1 MNRLAVVL
9 IRHVLNF
16 LRPNAP
22 RMALGLTIKF
32 LGTIVELALPMI
44 LSFMIDDVVPTG
56 DRGMI
61 YKYGGV
67 MFLCA
72 LTALVGNILANRVAA
87 RVARDTMESLRSA
100 LFTRIS
106 YLSSR
111 QVDSFTIPS
120 LESRLTS
127 DTYNL
132 HQTIGMM
139 QRMGVR
145 APILLIGGIFVTVM
159 LEPVLTLVLLST
171 LPFIS
176 IVVYFVSRKGIPM
189 YRFVQEAIDRMTS
202 VVRENAQGIRVIKAL
217 TKEEYEKARY
227 DQANEN
233 LTKREKTA
241 SLTMASINP
250 VVNVFVN
257 LGFVAVVIA
266 GAYRVNSGATQPGVV
281 LAFMNYFTMIT
292 MAMMM
297 ITRMV
302 IMVSRATASAARI
315 AEVLDAPVDMEVV
328 PEEETDRPT
337 AEDVPAIEFDDVTF
351 SYNGK
356 KEDVSH
362 VSFRL
367 GKGETLGIIGP
378 TGAGKSTLI
387 QLLMRF
393 YDPDSGTVRIDGRDV
408 RTIPHEQLAGKF
420 GAAFQND
427 FLFANTI
434 RENVD
439 FGRGIAEGDVLVA
452 AERAQAA
459 PFIEEKEGGISHS
472 LTIKG
477 ANLSGGQK
485 QRLLI
490 TRALAGNPEILVL
503 DDSSSAL
510 DYATD
515 AALRRA
521 IRENYAGKTTSVIV
535 AQRVSSVKHAD
546 LILVLEEGVITGMG
560 THEELLD
567 SCEIYREISESQMG
581 GAILE

>member
-1 MNRLAVVL
+1 MAVIP
-9 IRHVLNF
+9 IRYVLNF

-44 LSFMIDDVVPTG
+44 LSFMIDDVVPMG

-111 QVDSFTIPS
+111 QVDSFTVPS

-145 APILLIGGIFVTVM
+145 APILLIGGIFVTVT

-176 IVVYFVSRKGIPM
+176 VVVCFVSRKGIPM
-189 YRFVQEAIDRMTS
+189 YRFVQEAIDRMTR

-227 DQANEN
+227 EQANDN

-257 LGFVAVVIA
+257 FGLVAVVIV

-302 IMVSRATASAARI
+302 IMVSRAAASAARI
-315 AEVLDAPVDMEVV
+315 AEVLAAPVDMEVV
-328 PEEETDRPT
+328 PVDETDHHR
-337 AEDVPAIEFDDVTF
+337 AKDVPAIEFDDVTF

-420 GAAFQND
+420 GAAFQSD
-427 FLFANTI
+427 FLFADTI
-434 RENVD
+434 RENID
-439 FGRGIAEGDVLVA
+439 FGRGLPEDAISRA
-452 AERAQAA
+452 AEQAQAA
-459 PFIEEKEGGISHS
+459 PFIGEKEGGMEHP

-560 THEELLD
+560 THEELLN
-567 SCEIYREISESQMG
+567 SCELYREISESQMG
-581 GAILE
+581 GAVLE

>member
-1 MNRLAVVL
+1 M
-9 IRHVLNF
+9 
-16 LRPNAP
+16 
-22 RMALGLTIKF
+22 IKF

-44 LSFMIDDVVPTG
+44 LSFMIDDVVPMG

-111 QVDSFTIPS
+111 QVDSFTVPS

-145 APILLIGGIFVTVM
+145 APILLIGGIFVTVT

-176 IVVYFVSRKGIPM
+176 VVVCFVSRKGIPM
-189 YRFVQEAIDRMTS
+189 YRFVQEAIDRMTR

-227 DQANEN
+227 EQANDN

-257 LGFVAVVIA
+257 FGLVAVVIV

-315 AEVLDAPVDMEVV
+315 AEVLAAPVDMEVV
-328 PEEETDRPT
+328 PVDETDRHR
-337 AEDVPAIEFDDVTF
+337 AKDVPAIEFDDVTF

-393 YDPDSGTVRIDGRDV
+393 YDPDSGVIRIDGRDI
-408 RTIPHEQLAGKF
+408 RTIPREELAGKF
-420 GAAFQND
+420 GAAFQSD
-427 FLFANTI
+427 FLFADTI
-434 RENVD
+434 RENID
-439 FGRGIAEGDVLVA
+439 FGRGLPEDAISRA
-452 AERAQAA
+452 AEQAQAA
-459 PFIEEKEGGISHS
+459 PFIGEKEGGMEHP

-560 THEELLD
+560 THEELLN
-567 SCEIYREISESQMG
+567 SCELYREISESQMG
-581 GAILE
+581 GAVLE

>member
-1 MNRLAVVL
+1 
-9 IRHVLNF
+9 
-16 LRPNAP
+16 
-22 RMALGLTIKF
+22 MALGLTIKF

-145 APILLIGGIFVTVM
+145 APILLLGGIFVTVT

-176 IVVYFVSRKGIPM
+176 IVVYFVSRKVIPM

-227 DQANEN
+227 DQANDN
-233 LTKREKTA
+233 LTKRENSA

-257 LGFVAVVIA
+257 LGFVAVVLV
-266 GAYRVNSGATQPGVV
+266 GAYRVNSGATLPGVV

-302 IMVSRATASAARI
+302 IMASRATASATRI
-315 AEVLDAPVDMEVV
+315 AEVLDAPVDMAVV
-328 PEEETDRPT
+328 PEEETDRLT

-408 RTIPHEQLAGKF
+408 RTIPHERLAEKF
-420 GAAFQND
+420 GVSFQND
-427 FLFANTI
+427 FLFADTI

-439 FGRGIAEGDVLVA
+439 FGRGIADDDVLVA

-459 PFIEEKEGGISHS
+459 PFIKEKEGGISHS

-546 LILVLEEGVITGMG
+546 LILVLEEGEITGMG

-567 SCEIYREISESQMG
+567 SCELYREISESQMG
-581 GAILE
+581 GAVLE

>member
-1 MNRLAVVL
+1 
-9 IRHVLNF
+9 
-16 LRPNAP
+16 
-22 RMALGLTIKF
+22 MALGLTIKF

-145 APILLIGGIFVTVM
+145 APILLLGGIFVTVT

-227 DQANEN
+227 DRANDN

-257 LGFVAVVIA
+257 LGFVAVVIV
-266 GAYRVNSGATQPGVV
+266 GAYRVNSGATLPGVV

-302 IMVSRATASAARI
+302 IMVSRATASATRI
-315 AEVLDAPVDMEVV
+315 AEVLDAPVDMAVV
-328 PEEETDRPT
+328 PEEETDRLT

-408 RTIPHEQLAGKF
+408 RTIPHERLAEKF
-420 GAAFQND
+420 GVSFQND
-427 FLFANTI
+427 FLFADTI

-439 FGRGIAEGDVLVA
+439 FGRGIADDDVLVA

-546 LILVLEEGVITGMG
+546 LILVLEEGEITGMG

-567 SCEIYREISESQMG
+567 SCELYREISESQMG
-581 GAILE
+581 GAVLE

>member
-1 MNRLAVVL
+1 LAVIPIRYVL
-9 IRHVLNF
+9 KF

-44 LSFMIDDVVPTG
+44 LSFMIDDVVPMG

-111 QVDSFTIPS
+111 QVDSFTVPS

-145 APILLIGGIFVTVM
+145 APILLIGGIFVTVT

-176 IVVYFVSRKGIPM
+176 VVVCFVSRKGIPM
-189 YRFVQEAIDRMTS
+189 YRFVQEAIDRMTR

-227 DQANEN
+227 EQANDN
-233 LTKREKTA
+233 LTRREKTA

-257 LGFVAVVIA
+257 FGLVAVVIV

-302 IMVSRATASAARI
+302 IMVSRAAASAARI
-315 AEVLDAPVDMEVV
+315 AEVLAAPVDMEVV
-328 PEEETDRPT
+328 PVDETDRHR
-337 AEDVPAIEFDDVTF
+337 AKDVPAIEFDDVTF

-393 YDPDSGTVRIDGRDV
+393 YDPDSGVIRIDGRDI
-408 RTIPHEQLAGKF
+408 RTIPREELAGKF
-420 GAAFQND
+420 GAAFQSD
-427 FLFANTI
+427 FLFADTI
-434 RENVD
+434 RENID
-439 FGRGIAEGDVLVA
+439 FGRGLLEDAISRA
-452 AERAQAA
+452 AEQAQAA
-459 PFIEEKEGGISHS
+459 PFIGEKEGGILHP

-560 THEELLD
+560 THEELLN
-567 SCEIYREISESQMG
+567 SCELYREISESQMG
-581 GAILE
+581 GAVLE